1 MSFDGL
7 RLSPIPLL
15 GAVPAWHARVES
27 GRLPEVCE
35 SARAQG
41 GRLAALWGSD
51 ERDRGAGFA
60 LHLVLA
66 NGDGALWLTAELE
79 IGRAHV

>member
-41 GRLAALWGSD
+41 GDRKSTRLNSS
-51 ERDRGAGFA
+51 
-60 LHLVLA
+60 H
-66 NGDGALWLTAELE
+66 T
-79 IGRAHV
+79 